1 MARRADVSDPGRRAF
16 LGAAAV
22 GTGAVLAGVTVTF
35 EPVNGGS
42 AGIDQAWEGRF
53 EGGAWLPGRLLN
65 GDQTHQGRHIALYAG
80 EWKIQKLRLYTYR

>member
-1 MARRADVSDPGRRAF
+1 MIIQ
-16 LGAAAV
+16 
-22 GTGAVLAGVTVTF
+22 TGPEDYLVAGQGVTVTF

-65 GDQTHQGRHIALYAG
+65 GDQTHQGRHV
-80 EWKIQKLRLYTYR
+80 RLEPRDFSMQRVKVYRYR